1 MADTFHPK
9 FGPTVALSFNVS
21 NVDTA
26 ATNTD
31 LTLADGVSSLVI
43 MPYAGSIVG
52 LTIGASTNV
61 TAGTV
66 AFNAHKESAEYAQAS
81 SLLTTLTTAA
91 GSSNRGYTSVR
102 SGVLTFAAGEGI
114 GVSVSSATN
123 VAATTVDYSAILW
136 VQLNPV

>member
-1 MADTFHPK
+1 MSSNFDPK
-9 FGPTVALSFNVS
+9 FGAYVALNFNVS

-31 LTLADGVSSLVI
+31 LTVADGVGTLAV
-43 MPYAGSIVG
+43 MPYAGSVVG
-52 LTIGASTNV
+52 LSIKANTNV
-61 TAGTV
+61 TAGTI
-66 AFNAHKESAEYAQAS
+66 AFNAHKESTEYAQAS

-91 GSSNRGYTSVR
+91 GSSNIGYTSVR
-102 SGVLTFAAGEGI
+102 PGVLTFAAGDGI